1 MTPRGFL
8 TIPEVL
14 KIIEARIDD
23 DDMMMQSYSGIT
35 REEAACHS
43 LFSAIRGRKVQV
55 YTVSGGAVVQIGG
68 ALRNDSAL
76 EELVDGWSSWL
87 PSGRVSNRGMY
98 AGCRIFI
105 KPSGLRHWLG
115 PDPEVV
121 PIATGAA
128 GRPTP
133 KHLVLAE
140 HARRRKANETEP
152 SRTKEAARL
161 EAWLKETYPGA
172 PPLKAKSILNL
183 LPKDF
188 RPNGPFP
195 K

>member
-105 KPSGLRHWLG
+105 KPSGLRHWLSQL
-115 PDPEVV
+115 
-121 PIATGAA
+121 A
-128 GRPTP
+128 GRLPNTSFWRNTP
-133 KHLVLAE
+133 GGAKLTRRSRRAQK
-140 HARRRKANETEP
+140 RRRA
-152 SRTKEAARL
+152 
-161 EAWLKETYPGA
+161 
-172 PPLKAKSILNL
+172 
-183 LPKDF
+183 
-188 RPNGPFP
+188 
-195 K
+195 